1 MKKCLVFGLG
11 LLFVVISA
19 FPQFL
24 SIDEKVSGM
33 EKHPGYFSFYWDK
46 GTGEVWLEID
56 KIGLEFLYVSSLR
69 AGLGSNDIGLDRN
82 QLGGAK
88 VVKFLRMGPKVFL
101 MEPNYEYR
109 ASSDNPYEKKAVDE
123 AFAKSILWG
132 FRVVA
137 QDTDKVLVNA
147 TPFILRDAHGVI
159 SQLKRSGQGDYRLDV
174 SRSSVF
180 LSDTKN
186 FPKNTEFEAL
196 LTFTSDN
203 PGSDVREVAPDAGYV
218 SLRQHHSFIELPD
231 DEYEPRDYDPRSNFS
246 SFIFTDYSAP
256 VGREMEKRYIRRHRL
271 KKKDPSAKVSEPVEP
286 IVYYVDRG
294 CPEPILS
301 ALIQGASWWNDAF
314 EDIGYEN
321 AFQVEVMPEGA
332 DPMDIRYNVIN
343 WVHRSKRGWSY
354 GASVTDPRTGEII
367 KGHVALGSL
376 RIRQDFLIGEALAAD
391 YSEKGDVP
399 EQILEMS
406 LARIRQLACHEVGHT
421 LGLGHNYAASV
432 NERASVMD
440 YPHPLIQIDDRGNI
454 DLTDSYAE
462 GVGEWDKVSIAYGYQ
477 DFPEGTDEDKALKA
491 VLDSAFSGG
500 LYFLAGQDARPGSAH
515 PLAAVWD
522 NGKNP
527 VDELDRIM
535 KVRSAALGTFS
546 KSRIRF
552 GEPVGLL
559 RKLIVPVYLLHRYQV
574 EAAASMVGGL
584 YYNHRLRGD
593 VQEDPEIVSASEQK
607 RALEALLHTVSPEN
621 LVLDEN
627 ILKDL
632 PPLPPGYREDKEM
645 FTGHTGLTFD
655 PLGAAE
661 TAAFIT
667 FDSILHPARCAR
679 VIEHHA
685 RTKEVTGLYGVLERM
700 IDFTWK
706 TPPEQGMAGEVGRV
720 VDNTLLR
727 CIMRLAVSPD
737 SSEQVKAVAFLKLE
751 ELKKWCEDQI
761 ASVSGENEKAHY
773 YYGMIQIEQFQK
785 NPDGLK
791 WEVPLHVPPGAPI
804 GGND

>member
-1 MKKCLVFGLG
+1 
-11 LLFVVISA
+11 
-19 FPQFL
+19 
-24 SIDEKVSGM
+24 
-33 EKHPGYFSFYWDK
+33 
-46 GTGEVWLEID
+46 
-56 KIGLEFLYVSSLR
+56 
-69 AGLGSNDIGLDRN
+69 
-82 QLGGAK
+82 
-88 VVKFLRMGPKVFL
+88 
-101 MEPNYEYR
+101 
-109 ASSDNPYEKKAVDE
+109 
-123 AFAKSILWG
+123 
-132 FRVVA
+132 VVA
-137 QDTDKVLVNA
+137 EDPDKVLVNA

-159 SQLKRSGQGDYRLDV
+159 SQLKRSGQGDFRLDV

-203 PGSDVREVAPDAGYV
+203 PGSDVREVAPDAAYV

-231 DEYEPRDYDPRSNFS
+231 DGYEPRDYDPRSNFS
-246 SFIFTDYSAP
+246 SFVFTDYSAP
-256 VGREMEKRYIRRHRL
+256 VGRDMEKRYIRRHRL

-301 ALIQGASWWNDAF
+301 ALVEGAGWWNEAF
-314 EDIGYEN
+314 EDIGYKN

-391 YSEKGDVP
+391 YDGSGDVP

-406 LARIRQLACHEVGHT
+406 LARIRQLACHEAGHT

-432 NERASVMD
+432 NDRASVMD

-477 DFPEGTDEDKALKA
+477 DFPENTNENKALKA
-491 VLDSAFSGG
+491 ILDSAFSGG

-559 RKLIVPVYLLHRYQV
+559 RKLIVPVYLFHRYQV
-574 EAAASMVGGL
+574 EAAASMMGGL

-593 VQEDPEIVSASEQK
+593 VQEDPEIVSPSEQK
-607 RALEALLHTVSPEN
+607 RALEALLQTVSPEN

-679 VIEHHA
+679 MIEHHA
-685 RTKEVTGLYGVLERM
+685 RIKEVTGLHGVLERM

-706 TPPEQGMAGEVGRV
+706 TPPEQGMAGEVSGV
-720 VDNTLLR
+720 VDITLLR
-727 CIMRLAVSPD
+727 CMMRLAVSPD
-737 SSEQVKAVAFLKLE
+737 SSEQVKAVVFLKLE
-751 ELKKWCEDQI
+751 ELKKWCEKKLL
-761 ASVSGENEKAHY
+761 SVSGANEKAHY
-773 YYGMIQIEQFQK
+773 YYGKVQIEQFQK
-785 NPDGLK
+785 DPERFK